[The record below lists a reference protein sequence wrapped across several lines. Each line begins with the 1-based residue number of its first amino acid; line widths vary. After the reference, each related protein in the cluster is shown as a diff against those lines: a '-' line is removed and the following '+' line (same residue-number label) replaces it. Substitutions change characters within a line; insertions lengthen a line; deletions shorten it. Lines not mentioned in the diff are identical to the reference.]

1 MTDAD
6 TLFDAVRAKAEGT
19 PYVVERTDT
28 GFDVRLD
35 LADARWF
42 DLMHKRGLR
51 TAYTHHVRLD
61 EAEHALT
68 ITDDMRSVEWRAG
81 GDVGHGGVRPVVA
94 AQAQRAMGRFHEVS
108 FRKEYGLSED
118 GHLGEVVSYSFSS
131 KEGLT
136 LVREPAK
143 ELGWTEHMPAAA
155 KVGLVFGIIGGVG
168 GLAAVVVVLVFLAL
182 GKF

>member
-6 TLFDAVRAKAEGT
+6 TLFEAVRERAEGT
-19 PYVVERTDT
+19 PYVVERTDE

-61 EAEHALT
+61 EAEHVLA

-81 GDVGHGGVRPVVA
+81 ADVGHGGMRPVLA
-94 AQAQRAMGRFHEVS
+94 AQAQRATGRFHEVS
-108 FRKEYGLSED
+108 FHKEYGLSED

-136 LVREPAK
+136 LIREPAK
-143 ELGWTEHMPAAA
+143 ELGWTERMPVTA
-155 KVGLVFGIIGGVG
+155 KVGLVFGVVGGVG
-168 GLAAVVVVLVFLAL
+168 ALVTVVVLLVLLAL